1 MQFTWTIPTG
11 SPINRMSDPYSLM
24 VFSTNMDS
32 DGTYTVFLNNKISYD
47 GTDWSETVSY
57 DIYVVNPCSTT
68 ELYYNETIIEEMVY
82 EVTNKAETQSFVA
95 VTDTITNAIQTS
107 GNCGNILYTLR
118 NNETDIGTPF
128 IEVIDLQS
136 TKGLRVYTDF
146 EEYIGNYTIT
156 V

>member
-1 MQFTWTIPTG
+1 
-11 SPINRMSDPYSLM
+11 MSDPYSLM

-68 ELYYNETIIEEMVY
+68 ELYYNDTIIEEMVY

>member
-1 MQFTWTIPTG
+1 
-11 SPINRMSDPYSLM
+11 MSDPYSLM

-57 DIYVVNPCSTT
+57 DIYVVNPCSNT
-68 ELYYNETIIEEMVY
+68 ELHYNETIIEEMVY

-95 VTDTITNAIQTS
+95 VSDTITNTIETS

-118 NNETDIGTPF
+118 NNVTDVGTPF